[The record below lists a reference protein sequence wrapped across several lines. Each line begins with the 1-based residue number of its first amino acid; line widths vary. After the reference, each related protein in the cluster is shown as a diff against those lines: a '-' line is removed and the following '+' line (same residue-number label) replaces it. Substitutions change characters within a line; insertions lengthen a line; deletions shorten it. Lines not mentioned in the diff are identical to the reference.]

1 MSKKKPTFA
10 TENVGYSVNY
20 ALQHIFLFKNQLFY
34 LTNMKVR
41 ASRV

>member
-20 ALQHIFLFKNQLFY
+20 ALQHIFLLK
-34 LTNMKVR
+34 TNFFI
-41 ASRV
+41 